1 MKENLSKKIFL
12 LGLVIFV
19 ISYLLPV
26 DIFESYTSLRPTGLT
41 SMFVCPIIGLIGLIF
56 GVKEKDKLFIALNVL
71 LILLLPIAMFVGHLI
86 WVLRLKIGFMEQTKW
101 TSYKFVITPLIL
113 VNIVNIIIGIIFTGK
128 FY

>member
-1 MKENLSKKIFL
+1 MKQKLSKKIFL

-26 DIFESYTSLRPTGLT
+26 DIFQSYTSLRPTGLT

-56 GVKEKDKLFIALNVL
+56 GVKEKDRLFIVLNIM

-86 WVLRLKIGFMEQTKW
+86 
-101 TSYKFVITPLIL
+101 
-113 VNIVNIIIGIIFTGK
+113 
-128 FY
+128 

>member
-19 ISYLLPV
+19 ISYLLPI

-56 GVKEKDKLFIALNVL
+56 GVKEKDRLFIVFNLL
-71 LILLLPIAMFVGHLI
+71 LILLLPITMFVDH
-86 WVLRLKIGFMEQTKW
+86 
-101 TSYKFVITPLIL
+101 
-113 VNIVNIIIGIIFTGK
+113 IIGI
-128 FY
+128 